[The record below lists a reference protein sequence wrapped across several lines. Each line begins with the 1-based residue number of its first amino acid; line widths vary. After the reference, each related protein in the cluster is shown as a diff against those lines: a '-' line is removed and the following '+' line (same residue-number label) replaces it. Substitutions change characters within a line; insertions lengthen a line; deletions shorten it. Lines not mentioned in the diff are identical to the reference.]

1 MFILFLYVKVISKNS
16 LSKTGRDNLVTEI
29 GLLKKIK
36 HKFIVDLLDFHWDD
50 KYIYIGMCIYIDKA
64 CLNQEPSLLARL
76 VGEETQARV
85 KSFYQSLCC
94 CL

>member
-36 HKFIVDLLDFHWDD
+36 HKFIVDLIDFHWDD
-50 KYIYIGMCIYIDKA
+50 KYIYIGMFLQKELSTLFWLPPI
-64 CLNQEPSLLARL
+64 
-76 VGEETQARV
+76 
-85 KSFYQSLCC
+85 
-94 CL
+94 